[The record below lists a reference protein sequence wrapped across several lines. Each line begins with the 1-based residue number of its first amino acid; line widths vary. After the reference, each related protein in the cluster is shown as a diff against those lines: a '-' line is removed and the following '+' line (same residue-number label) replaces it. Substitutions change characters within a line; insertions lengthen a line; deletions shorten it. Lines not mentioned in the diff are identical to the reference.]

1 MINGTYY
8 KNALISGANNIIRQ
22 REEINALNIF
32 PVPDG
37 DTGTNMSVTIEA
49 AAKALADSSAVS
61 IGEVASEAASSML
74 KSARGNS
81 GVILSLLFRGIA
93 NGLKG
98 KSEVNGK
105 ELADA
110 FKIGVE
116 TAYKA
121 VMNPTEGTILTVARM
136 SYEAGNAASEVETD
150 PVIVFSSICSAANDA
165 LNRTPD
171 MLPVLKRAGVVDAG
185 GKGLCV
191 IFEGM
196 LSLLR
201 DGVMIELDA
210 PSASM
215 SPEAE
220 DKAAEFFRNAAAE
233 FDAVINFTY
242 CTEFIIGK
250 AADLDKNA
258 QELRAFLETLGD
270 CVVVAD
276 DDDIIKVH
284 VHTEHPGKAIEEA
297 LTFGQLL
304 TVKIENMK
312 EQHRKAAEK
321 NEKEKAAREA
331 EEKKKEA
338 LKPVPPSEETGFV
351 AVAAGEGLESV
362 FKDLGC
368 QHVVSGGQ
376 SMNPSTDDIYQ
387 AVMAT
392 PAKNVYILPNNKN
405 IILAAKQVVPIVTD
419 RNVIVLETKTIP
431 QGLVAMLAY
440 DPDAT
445 VELNAEF
452 MMTAAK
458 NVATGQ
464 VTYAARNAEFGGTK
478 IKEGDIIALENGK
491 LTLKG
496 RDPVHAVVKLAKEMS
511 DRDTSYVSI
520 IYGQGISEEQAN
532 EAFESI
538 KSKVGSDVE
547 VTLINGGQ
555 PVYYFILAVE

>member
-8 KNALISGANNIIRQ
+8 KNALISGANNIIKQ
-22 REEINALNIF
+22 REEINSLNIF

-49 AAKALADSSAVS
+49 AAKALAESDATR
-61 IGEVASEAASSML
+61 IDEVASEAASAML

-93 NGLKG
+93 NGFKG
-98 KSEVNGK
+98 KSEISGK
-105 ELADA
+105 DLADA
-110 FKIGVE
+110 FKIGVD

-121 VMNPTEGTILTVARM
+121 VMNPTEGTMLTVARM
-136 SYEAGNAASEVETD
+136 CYEAGKTAADVEQD
-150 PVIVFSSICSAANDA
+150 PVIVFSSICSGANDA
-165 LNRTPD
+165 LNRTPE
-171 MLPVLKRAGVVDAG
+171 MLPVLKKAGVVDAG

-196 LSLLR
+196 LSMLR
-201 DGVMIELDA
+201 DGVMVELDMA
-210 PSASM
+210 AM

-250 AADLDKNA
+250 APDLDKDA
-258 QELRAFLETLGD
+258 QELRAFLETMGD

-321 NEKEKAAREA
+321 NEKEKARREA

-338 LKPVPPSEETGFV
+338 LKPVSPVDEVGFV
-351 AVAAGEGLESV
+351 AVVAGEGLENV

-392 PAKNVYILPNNKN
+392 PAKNVFVLPNNKN
-405 IILAAKQVVPIVTD
+405 IILAAKQVIPMITD
-419 RNVIVLETKTIP
+419 RNVFVLHTKTIP
-431 QGLVAMLAY
+431 QGLVAMLSY
-440 DPDAT
+440 DPDAAA
-445 VELNAEF
+445 ELNAEF
-452 MMTAAK
+452 MLTAAK
-458 NVATGQ
+458 NVSTGQ

-478 IKEGDIIALENGK
+478 IKEGDIIALSDGK
-491 LTLKG
+491 LTLKSK
-496 RDPVHAVVKLAKEMS
+496 DPVHAVVKLAKEMS
-511 DRDTSYVSI
+511 SRDTSYISV
-520 IYGQGISEEQAN
+520 IYGEGISEEQAN
-532 EAFESI
+532 AALEGI
-538 KSKVGSDVE
+538 KSKVGGDIE

-555 PVYYFILAVE
+555 PVYYFILSVE